1 MSLGLVVSRNRTA
14 ILGLT
19 ALLAAA
25 GLWAARRMPLAIF
38 PEVAFHRISVIAHAG
53 HLPVEQTLTTVTQPL
68 EAALTT
74 VPGLERIR
82 SQTSRG
88 GVQIDLTYA
97 WSTDMLP
104 TLQRVQAAMEEVRPI
119 LPAGSDMEARLLDTS
134 AFPIVGIAVTSRERS
149 LAQISDFV
157 IYEAAPR
164 FRTLPGVYRVE
175 LSGAKIREYA
185 LTVDP
190 VALVQ
195 HRLDLAGVAEAVR
208 RANVIAAGGEV
219 RDGYRLVLTVVQ
231 GHGTEV
237 GTLRDIVVADDHGV
251 PVRLGDIAEIEA
263 AVRED
268 FIRTAANGETAVLIG
283 VSRQPEGDTIAIADG
298 VRQRLGEL
306 ERTHPEYAFSIF
318 YDQADLVRAA
328 IRSVRDSILLGLVLA
343 VGTIFVFIADL
354 RATLVAAAVIPA
366 AVAIACLALHATGMT
381 FNLMTLGGIAAA
393 IGLVLDD
400 AIVVVENWH
409 RHRALG
415 ESGDAGLAAAI
426 GEIARPLVG
435 STLTP
440 VAVLL
445 PLALLGGVPGAFFR
459 PLAATMSLALL
470 VSLALAMTFT
480 PALTAAVEPAE
491 PPSARTGPGDR
502 VASWLAG
509 LYGRGL
515 RWLLRRAWVALLAGT
530 AVLAVAW
537 LAYRQVETGFVPE
550 MDEGA
555 FVLDYWAPPGTSLD
569 ETLRMLARV
578 DAILTGTPEVKA
590 FSRRT
595 GAELGFFLTETNRG
609 DYAVRLKDGPRRP
622 IAEVISAVRR
632 QVHDALPGLRIEFVQ
647 ILQDMIGDLSGN
659 PEPVEVKLFG
669 TDHAVLERTAQ
680 AANAAISTIPGI
692 VDTFDGITEIGPTY
706 RVEVDERRTKLIG
719 LDAATVQQWLDT
731 AITGTIVGQVLEGD
745 RAIPLRLRYP
755 EQFRTALASMDGLTL
770 VTQGRLAPLESL
782 ARLRAG
788 PVAVQRSR
796 ENLRQVVRVTGRL
809 EERDLGAAVRD
820 VQALLAERLELP
832 AGVSVEY
839 GGLYAS
845 QQAAFREL
853 LTVFF
858 VSLVLVSAL
867 LLIEFGSLG
876 AVIAIVAGSSLA
888 LSGSLLALWMTGTAL
903 NVSSLVGMIM
913 VVGIVAKNG
922 ILLLDFAEREYAQT
936 NDLETA
942 LVGAGRVRLR
952 PILMTS
958 IAAGAGLAPLAVGL
972 GAGAQMQQPL
982 AIAILGGL
990 SISMLFSL
998 VGVPVLHVV
1007 LSGRRGS
1014 AQLTPAESSG

>member
-1 MSLGLVVSRNRTA
+1 
-14 ILGLT
+14 
-19 ALLAAA
+19 
-25 GLWAARRMPLAIF
+25 
-38 PEVAFHRISVIAHAG
+38 
-53 HLPVEQTLTTVTQPL
+53 
-68 EAALTT
+68 
-74 VPGLERIR
+74 
-82 SQTSRG
+82 
-88 GVQIDLTYA
+88 
-97 WSTDMLP
+97 
-104 TLQRVQAAMEEVRPI
+104 
-119 LPAGSDMEARLLDTS
+119 
-134 AFPIVGIAVTSRERS
+134 
-149 LAQISDFV
+149 
-157 IYEAAPR
+157 
-164 FRTLPGVYRVE
+164 
-175 LSGAKIREYA
+175 
-185 LTVDP
+185 
-190 VALVQ
+190 
-195 HRLDLAGVAEAVR
+195 
-208 RANVIAAGGEV
+208 
-219 RDGYRLVLTVVQ
+219 
-231 GHGTEV
+231 
-237 GTLRDIVVADDHGV
+237 
-251 PVRLGDIAEIEA
+251 
-263 AVRED
+263 
-268 FIRTAANGETAVLIG
+268 
-283 VSRQPEGDTIAIADG
+283 
-298 VRQRLGEL
+298 
-306 ERTHPEYAFSIF
+306 
-318 YDQADLVRAA
+318 
-328 IRSVRDSILLGLVLA
+328 
-343 VGTIFVFIADL
+343 
-354 RATLVAAAVIPA
+354 
-366 AVAIACLALHATGMT
+366 
-381 FNLMTLGGIAAA
+381 
-393 IGLVLDD
+393 
-400 AIVVVENWH
+400 
-409 RHRALG
+409 
-415 ESGDAGLAAAI
+415 
-426 GEIARPLVG
+426 
-435 STLTP
+435 
-440 VAVLL
+440 
-445 PLALLGGVPGAFFR
+445 
-459 PLAATMSLALL
+459 
-470 VSLALAMTFT
+470 
-480 PALTAAVEPAE
+480 
-491 PPSARTGPGDR
+491 
-502 VASWLAG
+502 
-509 LYGRGL
+509 
-515 RWLLRRAWVALLAGT
+515 
-530 AVLAVAW
+530 
-537 LAYRQVETGFVPE
+537 
-550 MDEGA
+550 
-555 FVLDYWAPPGTSLD
+555 
-569 ETLRMLARV
+569 
-578 DAILTGTPEVKA
+578 
-590 FSRRT
+590 
-595 GAELGFFLTETNRG
+595 
-609 DYAVRLKDGPRRP
+609 
-622 IAEVISAVRR
+622 
-632 QVHDALPGLRIEFVQ
+632 
-647 ILQDMIGDLSGN
+647 
-659 PEPVEVKLFG
+659 
-669 TDHAVLERTAQ
+669 
-680 AANAAISTIPGI
+680 
-692 VDTFDGITEIGPTY
+692 VDTFDGITEVGPTY
-706 RVEVDERRTKLIG
+706 RVEVDEQRAKLIG

-1007 LSGRRGS
+1007 LSGKRGS